1 MATDVFLIRDLSEIL
16 EIQTIDDAKL
26 YVTKG
31 WLMNL
36 SPYFNALLT
45 NGFKESSTCNIKLN
59 YKSKIILVLFQFIY
73 EHHMGENYIRANIMN
88 NINELE
94 DIYSLWSAINEY
106 QLDSIKDFVD
116 IYFSSKSEFVEN
128 KLLNVESLRM
138 VLMHGMEHIR
148 ERINEHFAMHKD
160 NIDILDMETLPCDI
174 LNFFTISPPDFSS
187 VFCSV
192 FCSVFEKWA
201 KIHNPTDEELDIANI
216 DYDQFKTL
224 SRNSSSLEKLV
235 RTVRRLTK
243 APKFQAIVYG
253 KISYILVAD
262 KTKSAKKQPAKRQPA
277 KRQPAKKARRKE
289 DAQISD
295 DEREAETE
303 DDETY

>member
-128 KLLNVESLRM
+128 KLLNV
-138 VLMHGMEHIR
+138 
-148 ERINEHFAMHKD
+148 
-160 NIDILDMETLPCDI
+160 
-174 LNFFTISPPDFSS
+174 
-187 VFCSV
+187 
-192 FCSVFEKWA
+192 
-201 KIHNPTDEELDIANI
+201 
-216 DYDQFKTL
+216 
-224 SRNSSSLEKLV
+224 
-235 RTVRRLTK
+235 
-243 APKFQAIVYG
+243 
-253 KISYILVAD
+253 
-262 KTKSAKKQPAKRQPA
+262 
-277 KRQPAKKARRKE
+277 
-289 DAQISD
+289 
-295 DEREAETE
+295 
-303 DDETY
+303 